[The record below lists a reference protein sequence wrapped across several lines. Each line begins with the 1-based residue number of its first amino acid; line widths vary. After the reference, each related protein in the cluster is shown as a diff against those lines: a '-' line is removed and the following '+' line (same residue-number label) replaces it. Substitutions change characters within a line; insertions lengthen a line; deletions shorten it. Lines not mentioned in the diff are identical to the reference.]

1 MCIHGYIIILKA
13 PVNPEIQTSIP
24 IFLQRHMANQTFM
37 DKSEPSAKT
46 EMQNEYFSSQ
56 HAILTAQHPLRIQ
69 KIPVVQCLVGAL

>member
-1 MCIHGYIIILKA
+1 
-13 PVNPEIQTSIP
+13 
-24 IFLQRHMANQTFM
+24 MANQTFM